1 MDLRQF
7 NKFILKCLGTGSVPP
22 KEDEGTDETTEF
34 NRQPED
40 EYPPA
45 GTYRPEIT
53 VSVKPP
59 EVDESL
65 SKYKT

>member
-1 MDLRQF
+1 MDLKHN
-7 NKFILKCLGTGSVPP
+7 NKFIKFFLGTGSVPP

-40 EYPPA
+40 EYPPS

-59 EVDESL
+59 EIDESL
-65 SKYKT
+65 SN